1 MTFISLYRD
10 RQVLTQSNELN
21 KLGKL
26 FPSLDS
32 MDTKIG
38 VVCSYVTLF
47 CTWCCEMAR
56 VCESYG
62 RKCGQVAGVMS
73 TDT

>member
-1 MTFISLYRD
+1 MTFTSSYRD
-10 RQVLTQSNELN
+10 RQLLTQSNKLN

-26 FPSLDS
+26 LPSLVF

-47 CTWCCEMAR
+47 FTWCREVTR
-56 VCESYG
+56 VCESDG
-62 RKCGQVAGVMS
+62 RKCGQAVGVMS
-73 TDT
+73 TNA